1 MQSQKNIARW
11 AAGVP
16 LLLVIGLAV
25 PGLDLLEPTQNA
37 PTVAW
42 VNTTQIM
49 QQAPGYTQAESTF
62 AGEMQSFQTEVQRM
76 QAELDSLISNFDRTS
91 LVLSPSAREQRE
103 EELRRLQQTNTQ
115 RAQQLQLQ
123 AQRRERELVGPIEER
138 VSSVIEGLRA
148 ERNIGMIFDVSSPGS
163 SVVAAD
169 RALDLTATVIQRLR
183 SQQ

>member
-1 MQSQKNIARW
+1 MQSQKNVARW

-16 LLLVIGLAV
+16 LLLAIGLAV
-25 PGLDLLEPTQNA
+25 PGLNLLEPTQNA
-37 PTVAW
+37 PTMAW

-62 AGEMQSFQTEVQRM
+62 TDEMRGYQTEVQRM
-76 QAELDSLISNFDRTS
+76 QTELDSLISEFDRTS

-123 AQRRERELVGPIEER
+123 AQRRERELVSPIEER
-138 VSSVIEGLRA
+138 VSSIIEGLRA